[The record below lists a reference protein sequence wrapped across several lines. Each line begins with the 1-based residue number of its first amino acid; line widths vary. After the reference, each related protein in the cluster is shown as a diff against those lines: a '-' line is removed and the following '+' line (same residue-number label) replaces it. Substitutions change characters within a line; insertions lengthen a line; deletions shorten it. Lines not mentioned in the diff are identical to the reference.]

1 MTAKLIAAALAAA
14 AAFIFFCL
22 KLAEGDYTEN
32 DRAYWFTVAVKRF
45 VPFRKSAYDGKG
57 NLSEAGTYYEFV
69 LRDDFSGNIAIL
81 TDGVSLSS
89 ETELL
94 VNGVPTD
101 GAPSDPDYSLVF
113 PDLILNKGD
122 RLTFH
127 SRFLFEENTDFRGF
141 TIAKMQLQN
150 EKGCFEVENLG

>member
-14 AAFIFFCL
+14 AALIFFCL
-22 KLAEGDYTEN
+22 KLAEGDYSES

-45 VPFRKSAYDGKG
+45 VPFRKSAYGGKG
-57 NLSEAGTYYEFV
+57 NLDEAGTYYEFV
-69 LRDDFSGNIAIL
+69 LRDCFSGNISIL

-94 VNGVPTD
+94 VNGAPVRG
-101 GAPSDPDYSLVF
+101 GASDPDFSLTF
-113 PDLILNKGD
+113 PELTLNKGD

-127 SRFLFEENTDFRGF
+127 SRFLFEEKTDMTGF
-141 TIAKMQLQN
+141 TIEKLRMQN
-150 EKGCFEVENLG
+150 DKGCFDIENLG